1 MKRVVKWLSVSL
13 AAAMLA
19 IGFSGCTQE
28 PKDPSSTAGTG
39 AQTEASADYNLVNE
53 GKLIMGT
60 NAEFP
65 PFEYKEGGKAVGVDP
80 AIMAKVAEKLG
91 LTLEIKDMAFEA
103 LDGSL
108 TSDKIDVIAAGYTIT
123 DKRLQSMD
131 FCDTYYKA
139 KQTIIVKSDS
149 SYQKKDDLKDKKIGG
164 QESTTGVLYSAPEV
178 TNEENIKKYANG
190 ATAVLDLLN
199 GRIDAVII
207 DNNPAKAYKQE
218 NGDKIR
224 LIEDQ
229 FEEEDYAYAV
239 KKGNTALRDA
249 INQALSEMKADGT
262 FDQIIAEYIK

>member
-1 MKRVVKWLSVSL
+1 MKRVLKWLSVSL

-19 IGFSGCTQE
+19 VGFSGCTQAG
-28 PKDPSSTAGTG
+28 DTPSSTTGEGTK
-39 AQTEASADYNLVNE
+39 TEAGANYNLVSE
-53 GKLIMGT
+53 GKLVMGT

-65 PFEYKEGGKAVGVDP
+65 PFEYREGGKAVGVDP

-91 LTLEIKDMAFEA
+91 LELEINDMAFEA

-139 KQTIIVKSDS
+139 KQTVIVKSDS

-164 QESTTGVLYSAPEV
+164 QQATTGVLYSAPEL
-178 TNEENIKKYANG
+178 TAKENIKEYANG
-190 ATAVLDLLN
+190 ATAVLDLLA

-207 DNNPAKAYKQE
+207 DNYPAKAYKQE

-224 LIEDQ
+224 LIENQ
-229 FEEEDYAYAV
+229 FEDEDYAYAV

-249 INQALSEMKADGT
+249 INQALAEMKSDGT
-262 FDQIIAEYIK
+262 FDQIISEYIK